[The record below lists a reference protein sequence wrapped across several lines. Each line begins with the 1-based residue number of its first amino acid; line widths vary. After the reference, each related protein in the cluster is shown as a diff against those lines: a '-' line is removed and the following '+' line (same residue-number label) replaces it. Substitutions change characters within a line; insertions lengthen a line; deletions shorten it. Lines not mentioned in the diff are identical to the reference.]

1 MKADNKLNT
10 KMQKHFIVLSFSTV
24 FMILSEIYGEL
35 PAAPQQDQTLN
46 DSLSET
52 RPLPNPDYASSDS
65 DCIEQEDPFLER
77 QKKTNKRAYIAPIL
91 KVRLRDLNLGLTITL
106 KISFKARKV
115 QEKCPVC
122 TRGFQMSKNTWL
134 RCQKCRRLFHKS
146 KKCSGDARFRD
157 PYCCLFCEP
166 AVVTIGPS
174 VPGEMLLAESPP
186 PIAAS
191 VPQAQ
196 GRAFTQ
202 DTARMEERIED
213 LKFSR
218 SETQPYTEA
227 DGNCGLHA
235 VLGTLVVMSQH
246 FSIIFSFL

>member
-1 MKADNKLNT
+1 
-10 KMQKHFIVLSFSTV
+10 
-24 FMILSEIYGEL
+24 
-35 PAAPQQDQTLN
+35 
-46 DSLSET
+46 
-52 RPLPNPDYASSDS
+52 
-65 DCIEQEDPFLER
+65 
-77 QKKTNKRAYIAPIL
+77 
-91 KVRLRDLNLGLTITL
+91 
-106 KISFKARKV
+106 
-115 QEKCPVC
+115 
-122 TRGFQMSKNTWL
+122 MSKNTWL

-146 KKCSGDARFRD
+146 KKCSGDARSRD

-235 VLGTLVVMSQH
+235 VLGTLVVMS
-246 FSIIFSFL
+246 